1 MVPGGSTKRTSA
13 RVGGGG
19 TCIVPLIPAAPRI
32 DFWFSAERDAAAA
45 KQFFRKALQAPGHP
59 RPRIIT
65 VDGNPTAVQIS
76 PAASGT
82 VLDGLGLF
90 STTGHSANE
99 VGFLMLSKIA
109 LAERQLQ
116 LLERQDGRRP
126 FERIIEPA
134 PEIAINKQLL
144 AEQGHQV

>member
-1 MVPGGSTKRTSA
+1 MNA
-13 RVGGGG
+13 
-19 TCIVPLIPAAPRI
+19 
-32 DFWFSAERDAAAA
+32 
-45 KQFFRKALQAPGHP
+45 
-59 RPRIIT
+59 
-65 VDGNPTAVQIS
+65 TAVQIS

-109 LAERQLQ
+109 LVELQ
-116 LLERQDGRRP
+116 GELLERQGGRWP
-126 FERIIEPA
+126 FKWIIEPA

-144 AEQGHQV
+144 AEQCQQV